1 MANPSRASSSWRVA
15 AGICSL
21 AGAAVSRTS
30 APLRRGICLGA
41 RADSPSVRAGQQAQN
56 RSLGRAIRGKS
67 YRCPRVHDTAG
78 RPRAGPAKPAAAFLR
93 RPLLSVEDL
102 EDLTRAR
109 VLIETMALRESIND
123 DDLAWES
130 NVLSA
135 HHAPGNLDS
144 TREATLTAKGRKRP
158 KPSTTPCYRVPTA
171 DDLKSIA
178 TELGDCWQLHRHWS
192 GELAHDKDRCRRGT
206 PRDC

>member
-1 MANPSRASSSWRVA
+1 M
-15 AGICSL
+15 
-21 AGAAVSRTS
+21 
-30 APLRRGICLGA
+30 
-41 RADSPSVRAGQQAQN
+41 
-56 RSLGRAIRGKS
+56 
-67 YRCPRVHDTAG
+67 
-78 RPRAGPAKPAAAFLR
+78 
-93 RPLLSVEDL
+93 EDL

-158 KPSTTPCYRVPTA
+158 KLSTTPCYRVPTA

-192 GELAHDKDRCRRGT
+192 GELAHDKDRNVAAEHPAIAELTLKRDAEEGT
-206 PRDC
+206 QALAEHIDR